1 MAGHKHHHSPSVP
14 APEQGKSPEQGESWF
29 TVSRVLTGLAIGAG
43 VVGVGIM
50 LAPHILPALGASSP
64 DLAEEAALMIHNEPT
79 GMAGAINSTMALIPG
94 IGSRLAAGGLFTA
107 AASALTGIGGV
118 MLGNFIASR
127 EDGSKS
133 IKWGTVIKYGALIT
147 SALIAMPAILTALGT
162 GIIYCGMALSEA
174 GILTTAASNSLIAN
188 VASTIGSVGGTYAH
202 NLFGLQGIGAVLPH
216 LVCCGAPLAPT
227 ILPLFSWLF
236 TGKKTSRKE
245 VEAAKE
251 CQPYS
256 PQKYSDGSII
266 GRIRTDQP
274 LQAGKPCNAGLI
286 LTHRN
291 GQPLTSEELAI
302 VHTEKLHLFVADSS
316 LKDYHHIHPQPTG
329 QPGVL
334 AFSFTPNSSSNYM
347 AWADFTLLKD
357 GQNHRLRMEMP
368 SMADRNIPPS
378 IRANSRAEQDGLRF
392 EWISDPLQQN
402 AETIVE
408 VRITDASNKPVTDL
422 QPVMGAFAH
431 LVGFSADGQSI
442 IHTHPLGGETTD
454 PAARGGPDMLFHVEP
469 DCSGATQF
477 YLQVRRND
485 EDVYVP
491 FGQHIKQPALAT
503 EQLSAAQN
511 SAPGHVGMR

>member
-1 MAGHKHHHSPSVP
+1 
-14 APEQGKSPEQGESWF
+14 
-29 TVSRVLTGLAIGAG
+29 
-43 VVGVGIM
+43 M

-118 MLGNFIASR
+118 LLGNFIASR
-127 EDGSKS
+127 EDGSKG

-147 SALIAMPAILTALGT
+147 SALIAMPAILTAFGT

-202 NLFGLQGIGAVLPH
+202 NLFGLQGISAVLPH
-216 LVCCGAPLAPT
+216 LVCCGAPLAPS

-251 CQPYS
+251 CRPYS

-266 GRIRTDQP
+266 AQMQTDQ
-274 LQAGKPCNAGLI
+274 LLEAGKPCNARLR
-286 LTHRN
+286 LTHKN
-291 GQPLTSEELAI
+291 GQPVTPEELAI

-316 LKDYHHIHPQPTG
+316 LKDYHHIHPQPTEE
-329 QPGVL
+329 PGVL
-334 AFSFTPNSSSNYM
+334 GFFFTPNTSNNYT

-357 GQNHRLRMEMP
+357 GQNHRLRTEMP
-368 SMADRNIPPS
+368 AASGRDIPPS
-378 IRANSRAEQDGLRF
+378 IRSITDATKNGLHF
-392 EWISDPLQQN
+392 EWVSEPLQKN
-402 AETIVE
+402 ADTIVE
-408 VRITDASNKPVTDL
+408 VHVSDTSGKAVSDL

-442 IHTHPLGGETTD
+442 IHTHPLGGETPD
-454 PAARGGPDMLFHVEP
+454 LAVRGGPDLRFHVEP

-485 EDVYVP
+485 EDIYVP

-503 EQLSAAQN
+503 EQLSAAQH
-511 SAPGHVGMR
+511 SAPGHVVMR